1 MQQVQNVCRMNI
13 LLADK
18 QQLFKEGVKL
28 ILGQFRQNIH
38 TVEANDYPGVL
49 DLLSHHECFDLALV
63 ELELPGNDDLFGI
76 QKIRQLTPATPII
89 VMSASNN
96 ARKINRALSIGVKG
110 FIAKNETAAD
120 LVQAVEMVS
129 EGRTYSKTIGS
140 NKVETE
146 VDISANKSQSQ
157 DNKKAHPFGL
167 TERQE
172 QILSVLC
179 SGATNKEIASRLT
192 MTEATVRKHLTTIF
206 KKINVV
212 NRSQAVRLYIE
223 LHR

>member
-1 MQQVQNVCRMNI
+1 MNI

-129 EGRTYSKTIGS
+129 EGRTYSKILES
-140 NKVETE
+140 VKAEKKV
-146 VDISANKSQSQ
+146 DFAANKSHSKSK
-157 DNKKAHPFGL
+157 NMGKSNVHPFGL

-172 QILSVLC
+172 QILNELST
-179 SGATNKEIASRLT
+179 GATNKEIASRLV
-192 MTEATVRKHLTTIF
+192 MTEATVRKHLTTVF

-212 NRSQAVRLYIE
+212 NRSQATRVYIE
-223 LHR
+223 LQK